1 MPSPTDQICLNDAV
15 TYTTEW
21 RDKNPGGVTSF
32 IVAIDD
38 LKGVVN
44 ELGAD
49 YARIYLGYGSDGLEK
64 IMIVGADSSQ
74 QDMILDMEDPYST
87 DSGIYDFSNPCP
99 PTCSDTT
106 SPLATGII
114 PT

>member
-1 MPSPTDQICLNDAV
+1 MPSPTDQISLNDAV
-15 TYTTEW
+15 AYTTEW
-21 RDKNPGGVTSF
+21 RDKNPGSVTSF
-32 IVAIDD
+32 LVSIDD
-38 LKGVVN
+38 LQGIVD

-64 IMIVGADSSQ
+64 IMIVGADSEQ
-74 QDMILDMEDPYST
+74 QDIILDMEHPVSPA
-87 DSGIYDFSNPCP
+87 SGIYDFSNPCP
-99 PTCSDTT
+99 PTCGDTT